1 MVLRT
6 FGVRAADPPKTPSA
20 DEPAPRR
27 PSPRATGAL
36 DLARPEG
43 DEVGTDA
50 AETAPSGAPD
60 GPPADQP
67 TPPSTPRRRF
77 YLPVAVKFAIAVTCT
92 VGWVA
97 ASMWISR
104 PWIDELD
111 AVVGSF
117 LAWTVVVL
125 VAYLP
130 GAIVAFLASSLLLD
144 RQPSLPTRPSTADVT
159 VIIAARNEEGA
170 MTRTL
175 ESIARSDHLGV
186 VSVILADN
194 GSTDGTVAEAQ
205 EAAERLGLAFSVVH
219 EPTPGKA
226 NALNTALR
234 TVTTDL
240 VVTVDADTLLHRE
253 ALRRL
258 ITRLEVAPDDTDA
271 VAGTVLVRNSRTNL
285 LTRMQEWDYYLGIA
299 AVKRMQGLYQA
310 TLVAQGAF
318 SLYRTEALRAV
329 GGWPDAIGEDIVLTW
344 RLMEGGRRV
353 YFEPTAVAFTDVP
366 EKVPHFMRQRA
377 RWARGML
384 EGIRSVPPWRQRRP
398 LTKAVAGVDL
408 LIPFL
413 DIGYVFVWLPGL
425 VLFLLGTPLIV
436 SAWTLAV
443 LPITL
448 LVYGGVRAYQA
459 RHVFGPLGLHVRRN
473 RAGYLAFLLAYQVL
487 CSTASLAG
495 YAQHLVGARRRW
507 K

>member
-1 MVLRT
+1 M
-6 FGVRAADPPKTPSA
+6 
-20 DEPAPRR
+20 
-27 PSPRATGAL
+27 
-36 DLARPEG
+36 ARE
-43 DEVGTDA
+43 A
-50 AETAPSGAPD
+50 SD
-60 GPPADQP
+60 GPPAPQP
-67 TPPSTPRRRF
+67 PAVRRRV
-77 YLPVAVKFAIAVTCT
+77 YVPVAAKFAAAVLFAAA
-92 VGWVA
+92 WVL
-97 ASMWISR
+97 ASAWISR
-104 PWIDELD
+104 PWVSELD
-111 AVVGSF
+111 AAAGPFV
-117 LAWTVVVL
+117 AWTVVTL

-130 GAIVAFLASSLLLD
+130 GGIVAFLAASLLLD
-144 RQPSLPTRPSTADVT
+144 RQPPLPERPSTAAVT
-159 VIIAARNEEGA
+159 VIIAARDEEAA
-170 MTRTL
+170 MARTL
-175 ESIARSDHLGV
+175 ESIARSDHLGQ
-186 VSVILADN
+186 VSVVLADN
-194 GSTDGTVAEAQ
+194 GSTDDTVGEALRV
-205 EAAERLGLAFSVVH
+205 AERLGLPLRVVH
-219 EPTPGKA
+219 EPVPGKA
-226 NALNTALR
+226 HALNAALA

-258 ITRLEVAPDDTDA
+258 VARLEAAPDDTDA

-366 EKVPHFMRQRA
+366 ERLAHFMRQRA

-384 EGIRSVPPWRQRRP
+384 EGLRAVPPWRQRRP

-408 LIPFL
+408 LIPLL
-413 DIGYVFVWLPGL
+413 DVGYMCIWVPGL
-425 VLFLLGTPLIV
+425 VLFLFGVPLVV

-443 LPITL
+443 LPVTL
-448 LVYGGVRAYQA
+448 LVYGGVRAFQA
-459 RHVFGPLGLHVRRN
+459 RHVFGPLGLRVRRN
-473 RAGYLAFLLAYQVL
+473 RFGYVAFLLCYQVL
-487 CSTASLAG
+487 CSSASLAG
-495 YAQHLVGARRRW
+495 YAQHLARARRRW